1 MATRTVR
8 RSTVIGVFHD
18 RAHAVAAIKELYQAG
33 FTENQIGIASRRDE
47 GNTTVT
53 EAYDVADH
61 GSTAATGAVTGAV
74 AGASLGG
81 LVGLGVTAGIIPVL
95 GPVIA
100 GGTLAVI
107 LANAAG
113 GAAIGA
119 AIGVAT
125 GETYPQDQREYY
137 EREFEAGRTIVT
149 VKAGSRSDDA
159 VTILHRNGGYD
170 LATEASRPSTATAT
184 RETTVKS
191 ATAAGIT
198 PNPYPQTPGE
208 TPVYQRP
215 NVSAD
220 RS

>member
-1 MATRTVR
+1 MATRTER
-8 RSTVIGVFHD
+8 CSTVIGVFED

-33 FTENQIGIASRRDE
+33 FAEKNQIGIAGRHDE
-47 GNTTVT
+47 CNTTVT

-61 GSTAATGAVTGAV
+61 GSTAVTGAVTGAV

-81 LVGLGVTAGIIPVL
+81 LVGLGAIPAI

-107 LANAAG
+107 LVNVAG

-119 AIGVAT
+119 ALGVAT

-137 EREFEAGRTIVT
+137 EREFETGRTIVT

-159 VTILHRNGGYD
+159 VTILYRNGGYD
-170 LATEASRPSTATAT
+170 LDRDASRPSTTTAT

-198 PNPYPQTPGE
+198 PNPYLQTPGE

-215 NVSAD
+215 TVSAD

>member
-1 MATRTVR
+1 MATRTER
-8 RSTVIGVFHD
+8 RSTVIGVFED

-33 FTENQIGIASRRDE
+33 FAEKNQIGIAGRHDE
-47 GNTTVT
+47 CNTTVT

-81 LVGLGVTAGIIPVL
+81 LVGLGAIPAIPVL

-107 LANAAG
+107 LVNAAG

-119 AIGVAT
+119 ALGIAT

-137 EREFEAGRTIVT
+137 EREFEAGHTIVT

-170 LATEASRPSTATAT
+170 LDRDASRPSTTTTT

-191 ATAAGIT
+191 TRPPVSLPT
-198 PNPYPQTPGE
+198 PTR
-208 TPVYQRP
+208 RP
-215 NVSAD
+215 RARHPCISAPM
-220 RS
+220 

>member
-1 MATRTVR
+1 
-8 RSTVIGVFHD
+8 VIGVFDD

-33 FTENQIGIASRRDE
+33 FAENQIGIAGRHNE

-53 EAYDVADH
+53 ETPAVAGH
-61 GSTAATGAVTGAV
+61 GSGAATGAVTGAV

-119 AIGVAT
+119 APSAPSLAPVR
-125 GETYPQDQREYY
+125 P
-137 EREFEAGRTIVT
+137 VT
-149 VKAGSRSDDA
+149 RSR
-159 VTILHRNGGYD
+159 L
-170 LATEASRPSTATAT
+170 
-184 RETTVKS
+184 S
-191 ATAAGIT
+191 ATASRKPAPT
-198 PNPYPQTPGE
+198 P
-208 TPVYQRP
+208 
-215 NVSAD
+215 
-220 RS
+220 RSPCRRT

>member
-1 MATRTVR
+1 M
-8 RSTVIGVFHD
+8 
-18 RAHAVAAIKELYQAG
+18 
-33 FTENQIGIASRRDE
+33 
-47 GNTTVT
+47 
-53 EAYDVADH
+53 
-61 GSTAATGAVTGAV
+61 
-74 AGASLGG
+74 
-81 LVGLGVTAGIIPVL
+81 
-95 GPVIA
+95 IA

-198 PNPYPQTPGE
+198 PTP
-208 TPVYQRP
+208 TRRP
-215 NVSAD
+215 RARRPCISAPM
-220 RS
+220 

>member
-1 MATRTVR
+1 VATRTER
-8 RSTVIGVFHD
+8 RSTVIGVFDD

-33 FTENQIGIASRRDE
+33 FAENQIGIAGRHNE

-53 EAYDVADH
+53 ETPAVAGH
-61 GSTAATGAVTGAV
+61 GSGAATGAVTGAV

-119 AIGVAT
+119 ALGVAT
-125 GETYPQDQREYY
+125 GETYPQDQSEYY

-149 VKAGSRSDDA
+149 VNAGSRSDDA

-170 LATEASRPSTATAT
+170 LDTEASRPSTTTAT
-184 RETTVKS
+184 RETKVKS
-191 ATAAGIT
+191 GTAAGIT

-208 TPVYQRP
+208 TPVYQQP
-215 NVSAD
+215 DVNAD